1 MRNSTLLAWRAAPV
15 LLVLGLLLATGNS
28 TARGDETNRYVGSQV
43 CGECHDLEYENFTK
57 HSKKA
62 RSYESVEVMKA
73 GLTEAEYRNCLEC
86 HATGYGKPG
95 GFTSVEATPHLKN
108 AGCEAC
114 HGPGSRHVETGDG
127 ADIRRNL
134 SIEDC
139 QQCHNEERV
148 ASFGFKPLLFGG
160 AH

>member
-1 MRNSTLLAWRAAPV
+1 M
-15 LLVLGLLLATGNS
+15 
-28 TARGDETNRYVGSQV
+28 NRYVGSHV
-43 CGECHDLEYENFTK
+43 CGECHNVEYETFITY
-57 HSKKA
+57 SKKA
-62 RSYESVEVMKA
+62 RSYESVEIMKA

-95 GFTSVEATPHLKN
+95 GFTSVKETPHLKN

-114 HGPGSRHVETGDG
+114 HGPGGRHVKTEDG
-127 ADIRRNL
+127 ADIRRIL

-139 QQCHNEERV
+139 QRCHNEERV